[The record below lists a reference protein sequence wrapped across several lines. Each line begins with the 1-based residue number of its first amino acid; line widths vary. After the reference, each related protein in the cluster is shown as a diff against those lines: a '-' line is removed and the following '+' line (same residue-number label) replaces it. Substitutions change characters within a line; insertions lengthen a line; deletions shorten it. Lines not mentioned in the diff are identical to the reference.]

1 MASGSALLETDLG
14 ACMHAGQVD
23 RAHLAKQRL
32 REHRAARGVPAC
44 SAAHAR
50 SGGRCPL
57 EEQLLVYTAAD
68 EDPVPP
74 QLLRKYIAYA
84 RAHVHPV
91 LSDDAKQVWHSNAPA
106 LIRPSLQGWLAES
119 FNVAALLSC
128 VSSPGDFCL
137 LCC

>member
-1 MASGSALLETDLG
+1 M
-14 ACMHAGQVD
+14 D

-44 SAAHAR
+44 SSAHASAR
-50 SGGRCPL
+50 GRAPL

-84 RAHVHPV
+84 RVHVQPV
-91 LSDDAKQVWHSNAPA
+91 LSEDAKQVWHSNAPA
-106 LIRPSLQGWLAES
+106 FILTSLQIGCA
-119 FNVAALLSC
+119 
-128 VSSPGDFCL
+128 VS
-137 LCC
+137 

>member
-1 MASGSALLETDLG
+1 
-14 ACMHAGQVD
+14 MHAGQAD

-32 REHRAARGVPAC
+32 REQRAARGVPAC
-44 SAAHAR
+44 SSANAGA
-50 SGGRCPL
+50 GGRAPL

-91 LSDDAKQVWHSNAPA
+91 LSNKAKQVWHSNHPA
-106 LIRPSLQGWLAES
+106 LI
-119 FNVAALLSC
+119 
-128 VSSPGDFCL
+128 
-137 LCC
+137 